1 MQKEEDFRNFRTS
14 KRRKTSEV
22 NKKVKKEVDKEVNN
36 EITKEK
42 MLKLKTKIVYVRK
55 TQMRNQAIKLL
66 IETEGRKNFWLILE
80 FKNLLHL

>member
-1 MQKEEDFRNFRTS
+1 MQKEEEFRNFRTS

-42 MLKLKTKIVYVRK
+42 MLKLRIVYVRK
-55 TQMRNQAIKLL
+55 TQMRNQAIKLS
-66 IETEGRKNFWLILE
+66 IETEGRKNF
-80 FKNLLHL
+80 